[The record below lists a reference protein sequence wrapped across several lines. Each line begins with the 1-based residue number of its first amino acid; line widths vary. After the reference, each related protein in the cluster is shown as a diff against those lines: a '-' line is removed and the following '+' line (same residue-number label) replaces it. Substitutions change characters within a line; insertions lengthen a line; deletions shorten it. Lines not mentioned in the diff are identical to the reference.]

1 MHHSDFVPLHLHTQ
15 YSLLD
20 GAIRIEPLIQVAHE
34 HRMPAIAITDHGN
47 LFGAIEFYRK
57 VKKSGIKPIIGCEV
71 YVAPGS
77 RFEKKTHGIAE
88 ASYHLILLAKDINGY
103 KNLIKLVSA
112 AYLEGF
118 YYRPRIDK
126 GLLEQYSGGLIGLT
140 ACLQGEVPFLLSQG
154 RIDDA
159 REAALKYKRI
169 LGAGNFYLEIQDNGI
184 PEQKKV
190 NRMLIELGEELH
202 IPVVSTTD
210 SHYLKKEDARAH
222 DILLCIQTG
231 KTVKDKD
238 RLRFPTDEFYFKSPE
253 EMKVA
258 FKDIPEAVL
267 NTKEIAEKCNLD
279 LKLEELH
286 LPYFEVPE
294 GYTKERYME
303 ELAKKGLEDY
313 LRDLKPK
320 DPEIYRK
327 RMEDE
332 LRIIKSMGFAGYFL
346 IVWDFIQYAKKNQI
360 PVGPGRGSAAGSLVA
375 LALGITEIDPISY
388 GLHFERFLNPER
400 TSMPDIDVDFCMEHR
415 DKVIDYVTKKY
426 GPDHVTQII
435 TFGTMAARGVIRD
448 VGRALDI
455 PYAEVDKVA
464 KLVPN
469 VPHITLDEA
478 LQAEP
483 RLREMNEKNPKIQ
496 ELLTIAKS
504 LEGLPRHA
512 STHAAGVVISQ
523 NPLTEHLPLYKGQN
537 NEITTQ
543 YDMNAIEKIGLVK
556 FDFLGLKTLT
566 VIDRV
571 EKLIKERRDDQKD
584 FSIKTISLE
593 DPMTYRLLSSGNT
606 FGIFQL
612 ESPGMRELLIKMR
625 PETFE
630 DLIALVAIYRPG
642 PLGSGMVDDYIK
654 RKRGVIPIK
663 YEIPQLEDILKE
675 TYGVILYQEQVIEI
689 ANLIAGFSLGEADI
703 LRRAMGKKRPEEMEK
718 QKKLFI
724 QGAKSNGISEK
735 KAERLFDLMAYFAGY
750 GFNKSHSAAYA
761 MIAYRTAYLKAHYPL
776 EFMASLLTCE
786 IENTDKIARYVGECK
801 EIGIGILP
809 PDINKSHKEF
819 TVEGE
824 NIRFGLSAIKNVGMA
839 ALDSIISSRE
849 KEGPFSSIFDF
860 CRRVDLRKVNRKVLE
875 VLIKA
880 GAFDSLGAKR
890 SQLMQVLETAI
901 ERAEVL
907 KKKASQG
914 QVTIFDNVESEDNL
928 LNENLPE
935 IPEWGELQ
943 LLTFEKETLGLYITG
958 HPLATYESE
967 LKNLTVP
974 SSKIQDLPDRQEVTV
989 GGAVSRIRRLTTK
1002 KGEGMAFLTLED
1014 LHGTLDILIFPDL
1027 YKKYSEVLS
1036 MDLPLIITGEIDKAE
1051 NGIKI
1056 KAKRIKTLSEPSI
1069 ALSDSSY
1076 GKKNNVRVEV
1086 LLHSSHLK
1094 EDDLNL
1100 LKKILLSYP
1109 GSCPVF
1115 LRLQIDQHESL
1126 IAVRNLKINPTD
1138 SFIAEIEKVLNGK
1151 VYIEKQN
1158 SNF

>member
-20 GAIRIEPLIQVAHE
+20 GAIRIESLLEAASE
-34 HRMPAIAITDHGN
+34 YRMPAIAITDHGN

-57 VKKSGIKPIIGCEV
+57 AMKSGIKPIIGCEV

-88 ASYHLILLAKDINGY
+88 ASYHLILLAKDIKGY
-103 KNLIKLVSA
+103 KNLMKLVSS

-126 GLLEQYSGGLIGLT
+126 ELLEQYSGGLIGLT
-140 ACLQGEVPFLLSQG
+140 ACLQGEIPSLLLQG
-154 RIDDA
+154 RIDSA
-159 REAALKYKRI
+159 RDAALKYKRI
-169 LGAGNFYLEIQDNGI
+169 LGAGNFYLELQDNGI
-184 PEQKKV
+184 PEQKKI
-190 NRMLIELGEELH
+190 NRLLIELGQELH
-202 IPVVSTTD
+202 IPITATTD
-210 SHYLKKEDARAH
+210 SHYLKREDARAH

-238 RLRFPTDEFYFKSPE
+238 RLRFPTDQFYFKSPE
-253 EMKVA
+253 EMKAA
-258 FKDIPEAVL
+258 FREIPDAVL
-267 NTKEIAEKCNLD
+267 STREIAEKCNLD
-279 LKLEELH
+279 LRLGELC
-286 LPYFEVPE
+286 LPYFKVPE
-294 GYTKERYME
+294 GYTKESYLE
-303 ELAKKGLEDY
+303 ELAMKGLEDY
-313 LRDLKPK
+313 LRDFRPG
-320 DPEIYRK
+320 DPEVYRK
-327 RMEDE
+327 RLENE

-346 IVWDFIQYAKKNQI
+346 IVWDFIQYAKKNHI
-360 PVGPGRGSAAGSLVA
+360 PVGPGRGSSAGSLVA
-375 LALGITEIDPISY
+375 LTLGITEIDPISY
-388 GLHFERFLNPER
+388 GLLFERFLNPER
-400 TSMPDIDVDFCMEHR
+400 ISMPDIDVDFCMEHR

-426 GPDHVTQII
+426 GSDHVTQII

-455 PYAEVDKVA
+455 PYAEVDRVA

-469 VPHITLDEA
+469 VPHITLEEA

-483 RLREMNEKNPKIQ
+483 KLREMNETNPKIQ

-537 NEITTQ
+537 GEITTQ

-571 EKLIKERRDDQKD
+571 EKLVRERRDDQKD

-593 DPMTYRLLSSGNT
+593 DPETYRLLSSGNT
-606 FGIFQL
+606 VGIFQL
-612 ESPGMRELLIKMR
+612 ESPGMRELLTKMR

-642 PLGSGMVDDYIK
+642 PLGSGMIDDYIK
-654 RKRGVIPIK
+654 RKRGVTPIR

-718 QKKLFI
+718 QKRLFL

-786 IENTDKIARYVGECK
+786 IDNVDKIAKYVGECK
-801 EIGIGILP
+801 DMGIGVLP

-819 TVEGE
+819 TVEGN
-824 NIRFGLSAIKNVGMA
+824 NIRFGLSAIKNVGMS
-839 ALDSIISSRE
+839 ALDSIIASRE

-880 GAFDSLGAKR
+880 GVFDTLGAKR

-901 ERAEVL
+901 ERADGL
-907 KKKASQG
+907 KKAGAQG
-914 QVTIFDNVESEDNL
+914 QVSIFETVRGEDGL
-928 LNENLPE
+928 LNEALPE
-935 IPEWGELQ
+935 IPEWSEHQ

-958 HPLATYESE
+958 HPLASYEPQLRSQ
-967 LKNLTVP
+967 TIP

-989 GGAVSRIRRLTTK
+989 GGAVSSVRRLTTK
-1002 KGEGMAFLTLED
+1002 KGEGMASLTLED
-1014 LHGTLDILIFPDL
+1014 LHGTIDILVFPDL
-1027 YKKYSEVLS
+1027 YKKYSETLS
-1036 MDLPLIITGEIDKAE
+1036 SNLPLIITGEIDKAE

-1056 KAKRIKTLSEPSI
+1056 KAKRIKI
-1069 ALSDSSY
+1069 LSDIPTVPS
-1076 GKKNNVRVEV
+1076 GPLPKEKNDLRVEI
-1086 LLHSSHLK
+1086 LLNSSDLK
-1094 EDDLNL
+1094 EGDLNL
-1100 LKKILLSYP
+1100 LKKILLNYR
-1109 GSCPVF
+1109 GNHPVF
-1115 LRLQIDQHESL
+1115 LRLRINQHESL
-1126 IAVRNLKINPTD
+1126 IAVGKMKVDPTE
-1138 SFIAEIEKVLNGK
+1138 SFIAEIEKTLHGK
-1151 VYIEKQN
+1151 VLIRQYE
-1158 SNF
+1158 